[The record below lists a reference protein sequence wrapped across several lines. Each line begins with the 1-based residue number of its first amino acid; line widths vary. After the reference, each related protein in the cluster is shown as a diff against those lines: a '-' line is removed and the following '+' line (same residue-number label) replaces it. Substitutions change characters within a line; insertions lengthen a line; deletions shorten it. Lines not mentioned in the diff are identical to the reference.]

1 MRIENAECIQLTK
14 GLIRFL
20 QDSPTSFHAVAN
32 IAGILREAGFTE
44 LHEGEKWELKKN
56 GSYFV
61 TRNQSS
67 ILSFRIPAGTCGGYQ
82 IMASHSDSPTFKI
95 KENPEACCAPHGL
108 TGPCQWPD
116 AWW

>member
-44 LHEGEKWELKKN
+44 LHEGEKWELIN
-56 GSYFV
+56 
-61 TRNQSS
+61 
-67 ILSFRIPAGTCGGYQ
+67 
-82 IMASHSDSPTFKI
+82 
-95 KENPEACCAPHGL
+95 
-108 TGPCQWPD
+108 
-116 AWW
+116 